1 MGLTFLTGALIAAGS
16 AIIAGGATA
25 AVMSSK
31 HKKQIAAL
39 QSKIDRLVRELE
51 EANEERLRLQKELD
65 RVLKEKQRLLAE
77 IARLADEKRS
87 MEERLMQVDAQI
99 KSNSARWR
107 RIVAFLFFRLKN
119 LDAKLR
125 TLEAERQQ
133 VEGQVQIMDIQDLRA
148 RRSLEEAEALMS
160 RLDPRLKSVLADI
173 SEKESEK
180 DAAECELRALCAS

>member
-16 AIIAGGATA
+16 AILAGGATA

-51 EANEERLRLQKELD
+51 KANEERLRLQEELD

-148 RRSLEEAEALMS
+148 RRSLEEAEALMR
-160 RLDPRLKSVLADI
+160 RLDPQLENVLDEI
-173 SEKESEK
+173 SERESEK
-180 DAAECELRALCAS
+180 DAAECDLRALCAS